1 MQQFVPNSNFF
12 FVFLNLYEEK
22 QSKTVSSLRKSELLG
37 NELVSFQLEAD
48 SAEATS
54 TLTRKM
60 LDEKKQQ
67 FQPQNN

>member
-1 MQQFVPNSNFF
+1 MYQIPIF

-48 SAEATS
+48 SAEAAS
-54 TLTRKM
+54 KQTRKM
-60 LDEKKQQ
+60 LDEKTKH

>member
-1 MQQFVPNSNFF
+1 MYQIPINKN
-12 FVFLNLYEEK
+12 VFLNLYEEK

-48 SAEATS
+48 SAEAAS

-60 LDEKKQQ
+60 LDEKTKH